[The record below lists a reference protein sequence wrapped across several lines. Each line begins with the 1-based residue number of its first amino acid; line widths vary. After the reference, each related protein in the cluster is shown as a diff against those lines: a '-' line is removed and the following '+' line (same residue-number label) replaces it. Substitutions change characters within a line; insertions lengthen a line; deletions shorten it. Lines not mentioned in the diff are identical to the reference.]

1 MTVLSFLCL
10 NLFSIIGLTK
20 CYYFV
25 NSGLLEKLLPT
36 YLPFFFMFYLGKLKC
51 FAHCD
56 EILKTVWQLNPMQQ
70 LPIYSGSLPMFFLPN
85 YCYPC
90 TALVQLW
97 KIYLELL
104 YNSNVV

>member
-1 MTVLSFLCL
+1 MTILSFLCL

-70 LPIYSGSLPMFFLPN
+70 LPIYSGSLPMFFYL
-85 YCYPC
+85 
-90 TALVQLW
+90 TIVILALH
-97 KIYLELL
+97 
-104 YNSNVV
+104 